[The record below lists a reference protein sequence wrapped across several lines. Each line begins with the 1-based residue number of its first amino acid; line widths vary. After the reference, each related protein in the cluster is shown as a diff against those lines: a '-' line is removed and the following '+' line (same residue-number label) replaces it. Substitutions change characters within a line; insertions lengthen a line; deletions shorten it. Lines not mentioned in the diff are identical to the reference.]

1 MNSPHHVPS
10 RRSAWVAIAFF
21 VFGLGACVHGAR
33 QAEVSANGE
42 LTEQGRKIP
51 RPTSGQPVYYVPVIM
66 GWHESGALVAGEAP
80 PKRADVIRLLGQ
92 ALAKEGYVLQ
102 ALRPNGN
109 NTLPSLILTIEWGY
123 LNPVITH
130 EGAANLT
137 TGDGGTMA
145 VQGMRDDPTQ
155 RESTFMNQNEMVSLV
170 AGSALH
176 REASFSQVDWQK
188 LTEAVA
194 EDRYYIIV
202 SAYDYA
208 ASLKGEQE
216 LLWRTRMSTPRQGVW
231 MNDVIAPLVLAGAPL
246 FGRQTDGPTWLS
258 FSVREGTVTLAPLEI
273 KGTLPTPSESPAAP
287 AKKNPVPDHPAK

>member
-1 MNSPHHVPS
+1 L
-10 RRSAWVAIAFF
+10 VALGLAL
-21 VFGLGACVHGAR
+21 FGLEIRAAAAR

-42 LTEQGRKIP
+42 LTEAGRKFP
-51 RPTSGQPVYYVPVIM
+51 RPAAGQPVYYVPVIM
-66 GWHESGALVAGEAP
+66 GWHESGALTAGETP

-92 ALAKEGYVLQ
+92 ALAREGYVLQ

-109 NTLPSLILTIEWGY
+109 NTLPSLIITFEWGY

-176 REASFSQVDWQK
+176 RETSFSQVDWQK

-202 SAYDYA
+202 SAYDYP
-208 ASLKGEQE
+208 ASLKGSQE

-231 MNDVIAPLVLAGAPL
+231 MNDVIAPLVLAGTPL

-258 FSVREGTVTLAPLEI
+258 YSVREGTVKLAPLEI
-273 KGTLPTPSESPAAP
+273 KGTVPAPTEAP
-287 AKKNPVPDHPAK
+287 AGREKKSPGPERPAK